1 MEIEEARRRA
11 RSGPLLLFARRA
23 FGILMTFLSTVTIAR
38 LVAPREF
45 GLANMAVVI
54 FAFAQMFRE
63 FGLTNAVLRKGHIS
77 EDEMSFLFWFNAA
90 MTLVIAGIVA
100 SCAIP
105 ISHFYNE
112 AVVADVVYLSVISF
126 VLSGLSLQ
134 HRALMARELR
144 FAEIAMI
151 DSAALLAQFLVSLV
165 LALLW
170 HNVWAI
176 VWGTVAQSVTTS
188 LLNVWRSK
196 WRPGRPKRIDG
207 LRDLLSFG
215 ANSSIFSICM
225 FFADN
230 GALIM
235 IGHFLGAAPLG
246 QYSRAQALYKL
257 PNTNLVQ
264 PIVQTVMPL
273 MTRLRPY
280 PEEYRKVYLDLVMKL
295 CTFLFPISVALT
307 FGAIPLVHSLLG
319 VQWHQASL
327 CFMALAPS
335 LAAYA
340 IGYSAG
346 DLFITQNRSAEFRT
360 LGIIEGAV
368 RVSAIA
374 LGVQFGLIPAAIAF
388 TVSNSVMAL
397 WKVRQSGRVG
407 PVTAMDQFNA
417 ALPAVPL
424 ALGATVSC
432 LIVVTISS
440 VYQFDDAYLA
450 IAYLAFGAVGALAG
464 GMLSARSRAALR
476 AVLAIFGIDR
486 LFKKL
491 MRGQAI
497 Q

>member
-1 MEIEEARRRA
+1 
-11 RSGPLLLFARRA
+11 
-23 FGILMTFLSTVTIAR
+23 
-38 LVAPREF
+38 
-45 GLANMAVVI
+45 
-54 FAFAQMFRE
+54 
-63 FGLTNAVLRKGHIS
+63 
-77 EDEMSFLFWFNAA
+77 
-90 MTLVIAGIVA
+90 
-100 SCAIP
+100 
-105 ISHFYNE
+105 
-112 AVVADVVYLSVISF
+112 
-126 VLSGLSLQ
+126 
-134 HRALMARELR
+134 
-144 FAEIAMI
+144 
-151 DSAALLAQFLVSLV
+151 
-165 LALLW
+165 
-170 HNVWAI
+170 
-176 VWGTVAQSVTTS
+176 
-188 LLNVWRSK
+188 
-196 WRPGRPKRIDG
+196 
-207 LRDLLSFG
+207 
-215 ANSSIFSICM
+215 
-225 FFADN
+225 
-230 GALIM
+230 
-235 IGHFLGAAPLG
+235 
-246 QYSRAQALYKL
+246 
-257 PNTNLVQ
+257 
-264 PIVQTVMPL
+264 
-273 MTRLRPY
+273 
-280 PEEYRKVYLDLVMKL
+280 
-295 CTFLFPISVALT
+295 
-307 FGAIPLVHSLLG
+307 
-319 VQWHQASL
+319 
-327 CFMALAPS
+327 MALAPS